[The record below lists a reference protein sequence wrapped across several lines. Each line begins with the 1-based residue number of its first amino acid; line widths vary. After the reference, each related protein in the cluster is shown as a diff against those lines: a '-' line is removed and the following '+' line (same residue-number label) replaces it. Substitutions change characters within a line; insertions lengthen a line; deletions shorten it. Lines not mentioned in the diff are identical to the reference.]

1 MARILLVLAL
11 MGSCLSFAST
21 INTSTVGT
29 DNPYTGTYG
38 AGVVK
43 FSNLVGT
50 TISVTFGDGTTDSCV
65 FGTFGAGIGCTGT
78 SGNFNFLGTPP
89 SSNIASAGWLV
100 TSSNAASYI
109 STITINTLPSGV
121 GFDATI
127 SPTLGP
133 VPNITSD
140 SSNGSKPFLVGND
153 MLDDPI
159 HLSGQAVSS
168 ATEYALLVLS
178 GFGTTFTNGL
188 SFGFKTGNTFLTSAT
203 ADTPEPTTL
212 SLIGLGLAGFGA
224 MRFRRRSRS

>member
-1 MARILLVLAL
+1 MPRIPIVLAL
-11 MGSCLSFAST
+11 LGSCLSFAST
-21 INTSTVGT
+21 INSSTTGT

-38 AGVVK
+38 AGTVK

-50 TISVTFGDGTTDSCV
+50 TISVTFGDSTTDSCV
-65 FGTFGAGIGCTGT
+65 FAVFGSGIGCAGT
-78 SGNFNFLGTPP
+78 SSKFNFLGTPP
-89 SSNIASAGWLV
+89 SSNIGSAGWLV

-109 STITINTLPSGV
+109 ATITINTLPSGV
-121 GFDATI
+121 GFDV
-127 SPTLGP
+127 G
-133 VPNITSD
+133 NITGD
-140 SSNGSKPFLVGND
+140 NSNGSKPFLTGND
-153 MLDDPI
+153 LLDDPI

-168 ATEYALLVLS
+168 ATEYAVLMLS
-178 GFGTTFTNGL
+178 GFGTSFTDGL